1 MGRSRGS
8 VVMEDRP
15 GDRKMQLT
23 EQQWDKLR
31 RQLVQYVRASD
42 GEFDYEFRCDN
53 LTELWRARTLA
64 VKEAGTV
71 EWIKA
76 EVRPG
81 DVFCDIGANVGL
93 YTLMAAKRVG
103 PRGLVYAFEP
113 HVGNVYSLLH
123 NVSRNGFS
131 KNVRVISAA
140 LHESEGFFDFHYQQA
155 EPGSSMSQLADTRD
169 AAGQEFQP
177 AFTEYKYA
185 TTLDRLV
192 QRGELRAPDLIKIDV
207 DGNELLIVRGM
218 RNLLSGPRPPR
229 ALQIEINTR
238 YKADLFALLSECG
251 YTSVVRHDTQSG
263 KAAIAAGKDP
273 EAIGYNAI
281 FRRAA

>member
-1 MGRSRGS
+1 MEGRPEG
-8 VVMEDRP
+8 
-15 GDRKMQLT
+15 RKMQLT
-23 EQQWDKLR
+23 EQQWDELR
-31 RQLVQYVRASD
+31 RQLVQYVRAGD
-42 GEFDYEFRCDN
+42 GEFEYEFRCDN

-71 EWIKA
+71 AWIKA

-93 YTLMAAKRVG
+93 YTLMAAQRVG

-123 NVSRNGFS
+123 NVSRNGFA
-131 KNVRVISAA
+131 KHVRVISAA
-140 LHESEGFFDFHYQQA
+140 LHEHEGFFDFHYQQA
-155 EPGSSMSQLADTRD
+155 DPGTSMSQLGDLRD

-192 QRGELRAPDLIKIDV
+192 QRGEVRAPDLIKIDV

-238 YKADLFALLSECG
+238 YKAELFALLSDCG